1 MFVYFSLNGDLIQ
14 LRSHFSMM
22 TKEKTLCNIS
32 LLKKLGSKS
41 KTRIIDK
48 KFPIMSSLDTLKNK
62 EQIYK

>member
-1 MFVYFSLNGDLIQ
+1 
-14 LRSHFSMM
+14 MM

-32 LLKKLGSKS
+32 LVKKLGSKS